1 MKGFFMDKEK
11 LISDAE
17 EYVRELLGN
26 NSGGHDLSHSMRV
39 YKNAMMIAEKEPG
52 ADLTVVALASIL
64 HDVDDH
70 KLFDHE
76 NNENARAFL
85 SGKGVSGELTE
96 EIVGVIDSVSFSK
109 NRGKKPG
116 SLEGQIVQDADR
128 LDAMGAIGI
137 ARTFAYGGEHG
148 RSIEESIKHFYD
160 KLLLLKDELNT
171 DTAKGLA
178 AKRHGFLE
186 AYIAEIKEEIG
197 E

>member
-1 MKGFFMDKEK
+1 MDKEK

-85 SGKGVSGELTE
+85 SDKGVSGELTE

-116 SLEGQIVQDADR
+116 TLEGQIVQDADR

>member
-1 MKGFFMDKEK
+1 MDKEK

-39 YKNAMMIAEKEPG
+39 YKNAMMIAEREPG

-148 RSIEESIKHFYD
+148 RSIEESVKHFYD

>member
-1 MKGFFMDKEK
+1 MDKEK

>member
-1 MKGFFMDKEK
+1 MDKEK

-39 YKNAMMIAEKEPG
+39 YKNAMMIAEREPG

-116 SLEGQIVQDADR
+116 TLEGQIVQDADR

-178 AKRHGFLE
+178 TKRHGFLE

>member
-85 SGKGVSGELTE
+85 SGKDISGELTE

-116 SLEGQIVQDADR
+116 SLEGQIVQDVDR

-171 DTAKGLA
+171 DTAKSLA

>member
-1 MKGFFMDKEK
+1 MDKEK

-85 SGKGVSGELTE
+85 FGKGVSGELTE

>member
-39 YKNAMMIAEKEPG
+39 YKNAMMIAEREPG

-116 SLEGQIVQDADR
+116 TLEGQIVQDADR

-178 AKRHGFLE
+178 TKRHGFLE

>member
-1 MKGFFMDKEK
+1 MDKEK

-76 NNENARAFL
+76 NNENTRAFL